1 MKGILFFY
9 LSSLFSSSIIGY
21 YFKSFINF
29 NDFEKIVN
37 LKGPWDLNI
46 GLSLIFSF
54 FTFIIFSKFWDFKSL
69 KTRSL
74 LQTLIDIL
82 IISIN
87 SIVFSLFFT
96 SEYKYF
102 ISIMFSFLLYFF
114 IFPNLYIYRRWC
126 INYFKREEKSNE
138 QNFLLL
144 IVLIPY
150 ILIIIDTFFLL
161 KSVLQNI
168 IK

>member
-9 LSSLFSSSIIGY
+9 LSSLFISSIIGY
-21 YFKSFINF
+21 YLNSFINL

-54 FTFIIFSKFWDFKSL
+54 FIFIIFSKFWDFKSL

-82 IISIN
+82 VVSIN
-87 SIVFSLFFT
+87 TIILSFLFI
-96 SEYKYF
+96 SEYRYF
-102 ISIMFSFLLYFF
+102 IACGFSFFYYFF

-126 INYFKREEKSNE
+126 IDYFKKEEKSNE
-138 QNFLLL
+138 QNFLLF

-150 ILIIIDTFFLL
+150 ILIIIDSIFLL